1 MWAFARPL
9 TQPRHVQQV
18 LRTSFF
24 EGGGDHSFLSELARR
39 FCSENSNLI
48 GAKLP
53 VGMPP
58 LTVLPPAVSHD

>member
-9 TQPRHVQQV
+9 TQPRRVQQV
-18 LRTSFF
+18 LRTSF
-24 EGGGDHSFLSELARR
+24 GGGGGHSFLSALARR